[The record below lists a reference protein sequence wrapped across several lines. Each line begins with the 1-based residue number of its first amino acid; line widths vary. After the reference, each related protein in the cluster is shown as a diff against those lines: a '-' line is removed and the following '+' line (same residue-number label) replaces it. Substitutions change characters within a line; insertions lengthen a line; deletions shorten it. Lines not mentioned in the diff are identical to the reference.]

1 MKIYDNFI
9 SKQEA
14 LILKKYIVDTEEE
27 VKSLGDDLYYG
38 TGDNSLTGRWT
49 VHNYLKNKPCADILL
64 PKLAKVLPSFF
75 LLQCGRIYLEKG
87 NI

>member
-27 VKSLGDDLYYG
+27 LGSTERG
-38 TGDNSLTGRWT
+38 AGGFGSSG
-49 VHNYLKNKPCADILL
+49 K
-64 PKLAKVLPSFF
+64 
-75 LLQCGRIYLEKG
+75 
-87 NI
+87 